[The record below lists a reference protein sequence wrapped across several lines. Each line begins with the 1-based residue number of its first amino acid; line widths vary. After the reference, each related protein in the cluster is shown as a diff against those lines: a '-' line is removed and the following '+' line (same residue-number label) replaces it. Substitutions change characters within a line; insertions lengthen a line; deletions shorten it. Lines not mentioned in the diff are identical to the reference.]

1 VYTLYRDRI
10 ADEDLLVYHR
20 LSWLLV
26 AQPTAFGVWAIAF
39 SRAGGPVRAGN
50 KAGVAAVNE
59 VMEPM
64 TILAPALHGRHGRHG
79 RSRGPRI

>member
-1 VYTLYRDRI
+1 VYTPYRDRT
-10 ADEDLLVYHR
+10 ANENLLVYHR
-20 LSWLLV
+20 HPRLLV

-59 VMEPM
+59 VMELMNIFGP
-64 TILAPALHGRHGRHG
+64 APRDLHGL
-79 RSRGPRI
+79 PN